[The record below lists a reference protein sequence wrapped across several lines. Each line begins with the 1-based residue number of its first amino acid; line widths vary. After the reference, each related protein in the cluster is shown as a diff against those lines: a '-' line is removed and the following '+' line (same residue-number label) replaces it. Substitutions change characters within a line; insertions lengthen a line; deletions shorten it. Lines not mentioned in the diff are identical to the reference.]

1 MIGIDTN
8 VLVRFFVKDDVVQ
21 LEAAR
26 PCLQS
31 ECTVQSPGFVN
42 RVVLCEFVWV
52 LSRVYRIERD
62 QVAGVLDNILHADSL
77 TVEDEDLAEIA
88 LERYRNSDADF
99 ADCMIALTN
108 ERRGCDLTRTFD
120 HKAVSALAQFAL
132 VPVGA

>member
-8 VLVRFFVKDDVVQ
+8 VLVRFFVKDDVAQ

-26 PCLQS
+26 QCLRT
-31 ECTVQSPGFVN
+31 ECTPQSPGFVN

-52 LSRVYRIERD
+52 LTRVYRIERA
-62 QVAGVLDNILHADSL
+62 QVAGVLDKILHADSL
-77 TVEDEDLAEIA
+77 TVEDEDLVEIA
-88 LERYRNSDADF
+88 LERYRHSDTDF
-99 ADCMIALTN
+99 ADCVIALTN

-120 HKAVSALAQFAL
+120 HKAVAALAQFGL